1 MSNKITWKMVYDEFK
16 SIYPNKRREV
26 IYYESYGP
34 SEILIFMKD
43 GSKYVY
49 NQQYRRLR
57 CVKEARPVPKPEP
70 IGDKERLIIFSKK
83 LRKIM
88 RKQHINQRELS
99 ELTGISRQAIN
110 RYLNCE
116 RIPDIRTIWKIV
128 DALECEPN
136 DLLLINRP
144 K

>member
-16 SIYPNKRREV
+16 NIYPSKRREA
-26 IYYESYGP
+26 IHYEPFGP
-34 SEILIFMKD
+34 SEILIFMLD

-49 NQQYRRLR
+49 NQQFRRLR
-57 CVKEARPVPKPEP
+57 CVQEARPVPKPEL
-70 IGDKERLIIFSKK
+70 ISDEERLIIFSKK
-83 LRKIM
+83 LRKTM
-88 RKQHINQRELS
+88 KKQHINQRELS

-116 RIPDIRTIWKIV
+116 RFPDIRAIWKITDV
-128 DALECEPN
+128 LECEPN
-136 DLLLINRP
+136 DLLLINRF

>member
-1 MSNKITWKMVYDEFK
+1 MSNKITWKMIYDEFK
-16 SIYPNKRREV
+16 NIYPSKQLEA
-26 IYYESYGP
+26 IHYEPFGP
-34 SEILIFMKD
+34 SEILIFMSD

-49 NQQYRRLR
+49 NQQYRKLR
-57 CVKEARPVPKPEP
+57 CVQEARPTPKPKP
-70 IGDKERLIIFSKK
+70 ISDKERLIIFSKN

-88 RKQHINQRELS
+88 KKQQVNQRELS
-99 ELTGISRQAIN
+99 ELTGISRPAIN

-116 RIPDIRTIWKIV
+116 RIPDICTIWKII

-136 DLLLINRP
+136 DLLLINLS

>member
-1 MSNKITWKMVYDEFK
+1 MHNKITWKMIYDEFK
-16 SIYPNKRREV
+16 DTYPSKRKEA
-26 IYYESYGP
+26 IHYEPFGVA
-34 SEILIFMKD
+34 EILIFMKD

-49 NQQYRRLR
+49 NHQYHRLR
-57 CVKEARPVPKPEP
+57 CVQEARSVPEHEP
-70 IGDKERLIIFSKK
+70 LSEEEWLNEFSKK

-88 RKQHINQRELS
+88 KAHRINQRELS

-110 RYLNCE
+110 RYLKGE
-116 RIPDIRTIWKIV
+116 RVPDIRMIFRIM

-136 DLLLINRP
+136 DLLLIKRH